1 MERRTLKLRLQHRY
15 PSAAYIPDRFIVVV
29 FSAILTYSLG
39 WDQQGLD
46 ILGEVKASGGSPFQY
61 HWPFDL
67 DHITHIREALST
79 SFLIALL
86 GFFESSVAAK
96 ALGDGENSDPSQSI
110 QGMSLSP
117 NRELVAMG
125 IANFAG
131 GCFMALPAF
140 GGYGRSKVNR
150 STGGKSPMS
159 SIILSFITLIS
170 ILYLVPYFY
179 YLPRGV
185 LSAMV
190 SVVAYSLVEE
200 APHDIQFFIKVRGW
214 SELALMFTIFAAT
227 ILYSLPLGIAL
238 GIGLSL
244 LRVIKHATKPR
255 IQLLVR
261 VPGTE
266 NQFENAEYLARS
278 GHPSSAS
285 QPTSTVDDGSSSF
298 PNAIII
304 KIPEP
309 LTFANTGDLRSR
321 LRRLELYGSSAVH
334 PALPRTREDWQNE
347 TIIFDVHGTTSID
360 ASGVQ
365 VLSEIVTG
373 YVTRGSKVFFCRVP
387 GGAGGDMMTI
397 FERSGIIA
405 TCGGGSAFTTSVDE
419 ALRLATIAGRQSG
432 DGDTQQV

>member
-1 MERRTLKLRLQHRY
+1 M
-15 PSAAYIPDRFIVVV
+15 VVL
-29 FSAILTYSLG
+29 SAILTYSLR

-79 SFLIALL
+79 AFLIALL

-96 ALGDGENSDPSQSI
+96 ALGDGEGSDPSQSI

-125 IANFAG
+125 VANFVG

-150 STGGKSPMS
+150 STGGKTPMS
-159 SIILSFITLIS
+159 SIILSFITLNCV
-170 ILYLVPYFY
+170 LYLVPYFY

-214 SELALMFTIFAAT
+214 SELALMFTIFGAT
-227 ILYSLPLGIAL
+227 IVYSLPLGIAL

-261 VPGTE
+261 VPGTD
-266 NQFENAEYLARS
+266 NQFDNAEYVARADGPS
-278 GHPSSAS
+278 AISQPAPSADDGPSSFS
-285 QPTSTVDDGSSSF
+285 
-298 PNAIII
+298 NALII

-321 LRRLELYGSSAVH
+321 LRRLELYGSPDVH
-334 PALPRTREDWQNE
+334 PALPRTRAEWQNE

-365 VLSEIVTG
+365 VLSEIVSG

-387 GGAGGDMMTI
+387 GGAGGNMMTT
-397 FERSGIIA
+397 FERAGIVA
-405 TCGGGSAFTTSVDE
+405 TCGGGGAFTTSVDE
-419 ALRLATIAGRQSG
+419 ALRLATTAQRHRI
-432 DGDTQQV
+432 DGDVPQV